1 MSIEEE
7 LLGDINSFLSSN
19 SVDQETLSFL
29 ISLKQKILEGYDM
42 TTKQNKISDIE
53 TTLRSIGKKAFIEC
67 FYILKEEQDGENEN
81 IISCMM
87 SRGGAKKE
95 SSARTKA
102 SIGRKIFK
110 EGMELEALKNIISS
124 NRVQEAT
131 KNKALVIL
139 QKEGEHS

>member
-1 MSIEEE
+1 M
-7 LLGDINSFLSSN
+7 
-19 SVDQETLSFL
+19 
-29 ISLKQKILEGYDM
+29 
-42 TTKQNKISDIE
+42 QNKISDIE

-87 SRGGAKKE
+87 SHGGAKKE

-124 NRVQEAT
+124 NRVKEVT

-139 QKEGEHS
+139 QKEGEHL